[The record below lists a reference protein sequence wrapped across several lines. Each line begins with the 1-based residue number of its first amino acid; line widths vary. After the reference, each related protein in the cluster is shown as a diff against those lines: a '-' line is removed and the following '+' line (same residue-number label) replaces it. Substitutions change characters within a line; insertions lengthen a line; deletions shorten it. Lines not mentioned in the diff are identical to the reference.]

1 MLTLSVSEAYEVYR
15 NNPLSA
21 YYWTTDAETG
31 DPVVAMYE
39 PHTMIGEADVSA
51 LLPDEFAELYGSVL
65 FLSAAEASMNPP
77 IGEEEEESQKEEQLV

>member
-21 YYWTTDAETG
+21 YYWTTDAQTG

-39 PHTMIGEADVSA
+39 PHTKIGEADVSA

-77 IGEEEEESQKEEQLV
+77 IGGKKKGRKKKSS